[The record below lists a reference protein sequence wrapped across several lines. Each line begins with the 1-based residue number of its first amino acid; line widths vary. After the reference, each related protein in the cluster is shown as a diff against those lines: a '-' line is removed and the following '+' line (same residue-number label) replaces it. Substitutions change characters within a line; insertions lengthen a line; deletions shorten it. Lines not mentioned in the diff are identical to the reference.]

1 MKKAIVT
8 GGTGF
13 VGKWLIKELTR
24 KGIEVIV
31 LARKCPQKEEQVNGC
46 GVRYILYDSDE
57 YGGCVWR
64 SREALTLFIIWH
76 GAAYRRRRRMTVT
89 FNCIISG
96 FP

>member
-8 GGTGF
+8 GGTGV

-46 GVRYILYDSDE
+46 IPCGQEASGEGWLRN
-57 YGGCVWR
+57 WR
-64 SREALTLFIIWH
+64 LLS
-76 GAAYRRRRRMTVT
+76 
-89 FNCIISG
+89 
-96 FP
+96 